1 MLADDSGML
10 TTHII
15 NWRVLRIKIG
25 YLPFATCATLPLV
38 VVDVDL
44 LKHIFMDGGSM
55 DGRMDGINNR
65 NGLFVH
71 RLIDILVSLFVHR
84 ATDNRKIKCNYFD
97 DSPKAEEEFPEC
109 ETKARKTGMNKKCLG

>member
-25 YLPFATCATLPLV
+25 YLPFATCATLPPV

-55 DGRMDGINNR
+55 DDGWTESIIVMAF
-65 NGLFVH
+65 L
-71 RLIDILVSLFVHR
+71 S
-84 ATDNRKIKCNYFD
+84 TD
-97 DSPKAEEEFPEC
+97 
-109 ETKARKTGMNKKCLG
+109 